1 MIDISVQNIV
11 KAFDAGENI
20 LDGVTFD
27 INTGEHVGLL
37 GKNGAGKTTLFRI
50 LCGEIESDEGNVI
63 LAPGKK
69 VGLISQI
76 PNYPFSHT
84 GEDVLRDA
92 FREASAV
99 RRQLDLLERRM
110 AEDPEGAIPPEYD
123 RLLNEY
129 ERLGGYEMEYE
140 INRVANGLEIPA
152 AQRRQ
157 SFRTLSGGEQT
168 RMNLARL
175 ILEKTDILL
184 LDEPTNHLDVN
195 AVEWLEDYLSRFRGT
210 VLTISHDRRFL
221 DHTVTRII
229 ELNKGRAE
237 FYSGNYTF
245 FAEEKQ
251 RRYELQLKRYEAEQ
265 AEARRLQAAADRL
278 HQWGTGNQL
287 LVKKAFAI
295 ESRIDRLLQTERPD
309 REKALRARFGEAA
322 FDADDVLVMK
332 GVSGGFDG
340 RKLFELPELRIKG
353 GESIALIGDN
363 GTGKSTLIRMITGER
378 KPDTGTIRKGPQ
390 VRMALLPQIV
400 RFEHPER
407 TLLDTMIYDGAC
419 TPQTARNRLGSF
431 KFSGEDVF
439 KRVADLSGGEKSRLK
454 LCLLMG
460 EAVNLLILDE
470 PTNHLDIVSRE
481 WIEEALASYEGTLLF
496 VSHDRYFTSKFAT
509 RIWELEDGT
518 IRDFRGTYD
527 EYRAFRARRAEEEPA
542 PVPEKPKRPPAAPPA
557 EKPKRPKNAERLLA
571 KLEKQIADLE
581 ARQAGIAA
589 EIEANA
595 TDYLKLTELQ
605 EEQARAAE
613 ELDALMEQWLT
624 LSEQTE

>member
-50 LCGEIESDEGNVI
+50 LCGEIEADEGDVI

-69 VGLISQI
+69 IGLISQI

-99 RRQLDLLERRM
+99 RRQLDLLERQM
-110 AEDPEGAIPPEYD
+110 AEDPEGAIPAEYD
-123 RLLNEY
+123 RLLSEY

-152 AQRRQ
+152 AQRLQ
-157 SFRTLSGGEQT
+157 PFRTLSGGEQT

-295 ESRIDRLLQTERPD
+295 ESRIDRLLQTDRPD
-309 REKALRARFGEAA
+309 REKTLKARFGEAA

-353 GESIALIGDN
+353 GERIALIGDN

-400 RFEHPER
+400 RFDHPER
-407 TLLDTMIYDGAC
+407 TLLDTMIYDAAC
-419 TPQTARNRLGSF
+419 SPQTARNRLGSF

-496 VSHDRYFTSKFAT
+496 VSHDRYFTGKFAT

-527 EYRAFRARRAEEEPA
+527 EYRAFRARHTEEEPST
-542 PVPEKPKRPPAAPPA
+542 VPEKTKRTPAAPPP
-557 EKPKRPKNAERLLA
+557 ERPKRPKNAERLLA

-581 ARQAGIAA
+581 ARQAGIAE

-595 TDYLKLTELQ
+595 RDDLKLTELQ
-605 EEQARAAE
+605 EEQARATE